1 MSIRLL
7 HFADAHI
14 DMANYG
20 RHDPVT
26 GLPQRVMDF
35 LRSLDQIVDAAIADK
50 VDLVLFA
57 GDAYKDR
64 NPQPTFQREWG
75 LRMMRLSAAG
85 IPTLLLI
92 GNHDIAPA
100 EHRAH
105 TLQEFKTLGVP
116 HIYVADGGIQVW
128 GPAELG
134 VPVQIISLP
143 WVTRSRFMA
152 RNETAGMSAADVFTV
167 IEDRVSKAIDD
178 TIETV
183 DPDLPLIFTAHA
195 SVTGAKYGSERQ
207 VMLGQELTL
216 SPKLVN
222 NPRFD
227 YVALGHIHK
236 HQSLNERP
244 PVVYAGSIERIDFGE
259 AREKKGYVLAEVDR
273 GSASWK
279 FVPLKTRPF
288 LDLKIEA
295 DDATRFMDSVLNQLP
310 TAAEVRD
317 AVCRITLIYPQDL
330 DSLLDEEAI
339 RDRLGDAF
347 ELRLVRHRKM
357 TNRGRIGENVA
368 VESLSPYELLDL
380 YWKTKDVA
388 DAERDQLLKL
398 ASDVISADFASSPIL
413 SGAAAQT
420 NGGAEGT

>member
-1 MSIRLL
+1 MSLRIL

-20 RHDPVT
+20 RHDPAT
-26 GLPQRVMDF
+26 GLPQRVVDF
-35 LRSLDQIVDAAIADK
+35 LAALDQIVDAAVAEK

-75 LRMMRLSAAG
+75 KRMMRLSNAG

-105 TLQEFKTLGVP
+105 TLQEYKTLSVPHIHVADEGIELWDADRLGVP
-116 HIYVADGGIQVW
+116 LNV
-128 GPAELG
+128 
-134 VPVQIISLP
+134 ISLP

-152 RNETAGMSAADVFTV
+152 RSETAGMGVDEVYQ
-167 IEDRVSKAIDD
+167 E
-178 TIETV
+178 IETRV
-183 DPDLPLIFTAHA
+183 EKAVNNAIERADPDLPLIFTAHA
-195 SVTGAKYGSERQ
+195 SVIGAKFGSERQ

-236 HQSLNERP
+236 HQSLGERP

-259 AREKKGYVLAEVDR
+259 AGEKKGYVLAELSR
-273 GSASWK
+273 GETSWR
-279 FVPLKTRPF
+279 FVPLRTRRF
-288 LDLKIEA
+288 LDVKVEVN
-295 DDATRFMDSVLNQLP
+295 DASRFMDSVLNQLP
-310 TAAEVRD
+310 RPDQVQD
-317 AVCRITLIYPQDL
+317 AVCRITLQYPHDL

-339 RDRLGDAF
+339 RDHLRDAF
-347 ELRLVRHRKM
+347 ELRLIRHRLI
-357 TNRGRIGENVA
+357 TNRSRLGDNVK
-368 VESLSPYELLDL
+368 VESLSPYELLDI
-380 YWKTKDVA
+380 YWQTKEVQDK
-388 DAERDQLLKL
+388 ERAALITL
-398 ASDVISADFASSPIL
+398 AREVLPADFQSASTTPDDAS
-413 SGAAAQT
+413 AAPPQS
-420 NGGAEGT
+420 